1 MMDFRAIVAGLA
13 FSFMWSSAFTS
24 ARLVVADAPP
34 LGALSARFYISG
46 LLAVGIAA
54 ALRQSWKM
62 SRKQWGAVILFG
74 VFQNAL
80 YLGLNFV
87 GVQWVEASVAVIVAS
102 LLPLLVALASRV
114 IFGERLPLLGMLGLV
129 TGFAGVALIMSGR
142 ISAGVDLT
150 GLTLLLLGALA
161 LTAATLLVRD
171 ALPRGNLLMVVGLQM
186 LAGATALLP
195 AAMLFDDGG
204 VRWSLSLVLAFAY
217 TTLVPGIAATVL
229 WFWLVRRIGAT
240 RAATWHFMNP
250 FFGVAVAALVLGE
263 SLGLRDVLGVA
274 VVGAGILA
282 VQVSRART

>member
-1 MMDFRAIVAGLA
+1 MDFRAIVAGLA